1 MTRRNSL
8 FDRFSGVVVRDLNGG
23 AGNAVE
29 SGERSRRNKSGGDAE
44 GDGRELGDEGAGSF
58 SF

>member
-29 SGERSRRNKSGGDAE
+29 SGGWVAT
-44 GDGRELGDEGAGSF
+44 
-58 SF
+58 